1 MLKSIKNLKNA
12 FEGFG
17 DWKEAIIEH
26 NGKDYKVTFKQ
37 FDKGSEFGIN
47 EGRISKLTIK
57 VDGKVTANYDRG
69 WDIEPSDE
77 NTKAILEEVLSN
89 EN

>member
-12 FEGFG
+12 FDGFG
-17 DWKEAIIEH
+17 EWKEAVVEFEK
-26 NGKDYKVTFKQ
+26 KDYIVTFKQ

-57 VDGKVTANYDRG
+57 VDGKITANYDRG
-69 WDIEPSDE
+69 WDVEPIDKGSR
-77 NTKAILEEVLSN
+77 AVLEEVLSN